1 MPESKRSFMLMS
13 PLSMET
19 VTSVNPPELSAAQ
32 PFVNIWVHFAQPF
45 RNDKI
50 AKQMYFVILCYI
62 NLCCV
67 SISVCIQQILG
78 LGPYLFKADKL
89 LWRMEKDERCLLFG
103 WVILCIHTYLIM
115 YLFTNYPKL
124 MGDIGGWPMF
134 DIRLELQQI

>member
-1 MPESKRSFMLMS
+1 M
-13 PLSMET
+13 
-19 VTSVNPPELSAAQ
+19 
-32 PFVNIWVHFAQPF
+32 HFAQPF

-103 WVILCIHTYLIM
+103 WVILCIHMYTNIWLGNLISFFTNIWLGNLTHTYLIM
-115 YLFTNYPKL
+115 YLFTNYTAL
-124 MGDIGGWPMF
+124 MGDIGGWTMF
-134 DIRLELQQI
+134 DIRLELQQK